1 MPVKLALVGDLFFA
15 LGLHL
20 GATPEVSQ
28 LVLELPLE
36 GAVEVSLG
44 VLVRVQAEWAAAFI

>member
-1 MPVKLALVGDLFFA
+1 MPVKLALVGDLLFA

-28 LVLELPLE
+28 LVLELPLG
-36 GAVEVSLG
+36 GAVVVSLG
-44 VLVRVQAEWAAAFI
+44 VLVWVQAEWAAAFI

>member
-28 LVLELPLE
+28 LVLELPLG
-36 GAVEVSLG
+36 GAVVVSLG
-44 VLVRVQAEWAAAFI
+44 VLVWVQAEWAAAFI